1 MTRPQSHR
9 PLVLGFHPT
18 SRGFGWAAFENPFT
32 LHSFGVY
39 TARGDKNAS
48 CLRKVE
54 WLLER
59 LQPEV
64 FVIEA
69 FGKESSV
76 RSERIRRLCLSVVTL
91 AADHG
96 AELAVYTRGDVERTF
111 AKIGARSREEI
122 AAAVAQHLPALR
134 PRLPS
139 PRKPWIGEDKRLSV
153 FCASALALTHYQN
166 GAAALLDDLRNAA

>member
-1 MTRPQSHR
+1 MTRPTSLR
-9 PLVLGFHPT
+9 PLVLAFHPT

-32 LHSFGVY
+32 VHSFGVY
-39 TARGDKNAS
+39 TARTDKNAS
-48 CLRKVE
+48 CLRKAE

-59 LQPEV
+59 LAPEV

-69 FGKESSV
+69 FDKQSSV

-91 AADHG
+91 AAERG
-96 AELAVYTRGDVERTF
+96 AELAVYKRSDVERTF
-111 AKIGARSREEI
+111 AHVGAKSREEI
-122 AAAVAQHLPALR
+122 AAAVARHLPALR

-166 GAAALLDDLRNAA
+166 GAAALLDHLRNAA